1 MPVAVQEVEKLG
13 LKRRARAV
21 GVEVGEERVFG
32 FFQND
37 RRVETSAEPLGQ
49 RRFSRADR
57 TLDRDVPELQS
68 GADDIIATVFSRA
81 SAS

>member
-1 MPVAVQEVEKLG
+1 MAVQQVKELRLECG
-13 LKRRARAV
+13 AGAIR
-21 GVEVGEERVFG
+21 VEVGQERVLG
-32 FFQND
+32 FLEDD
-37 RRVETSAEPLGQ
+37 RGVEARAEPFSQ

-81 SAS
+81 SAA